1 VESRV
6 RSCERGRRRITSAA
20 HFADELNA
28 IALDVH
34 GLAADGRFFESLGM
48 TTSVAGGSSQGPT
61 LARRL
66 GPFDAT
72 MIVMGGIIG
81 AGIFVNPSV
90 VARQVHTP
98 ALVLGAWII
107 GGAIALIGAFVY
119 AELAVLRPRVGGQY
133 AYLRDAYGPS
143 VAFLYGWTLLLVT
156 QTGGMAGAAI
166 IFGRYFRE
174 LTGLSVP
181 EQAVA
186 AITLALLTIVN
197 CMGVRAGS
205 NVQSALM
212 LTKLA
217 AIALLIGVGFVL
229 VTPAPS
235 MASATP
241 VDSGGAVGLA
251 TAMVPVLFAY
261 GGWQTASFVSGE
273 MRNPR
278 RDLPRGL
285 LIGVVG
291 VIVLYLA
298 VTYVCLRTLGVDGL
312 AQTSTP
318 ASEVMRRA
326 LGARGARLIALGIAI
341 STVGFLSQSILTAPR
356 VYYAM
361 ARDGVFF
368 KVVGKLDPRSRVPV
382 VAIVLQGV
390 WAAIIALTGKYD
402 QILNYVV
409 SIDVLFFGLTGA
421 SLLVFRARARRAGT
435 EASEGELVRVP
446 WHPITTL
453 VFVLA
458 CWAVSLTTIVQY
470 PRNAGIG
477 VAILLLGLVVYQA
490 WRKSALERA
499 GPSTGGDD
507 RFTS

>member
-1 VESRV
+1 MPES
-6 RSCERGRRRITSAA
+6 
-20 HFADELNA
+20 NA
-28 IALDVH
+28 V
-34 GLAADGRFFESLGM
+34 
-48 TTSVAGGSSQGPT
+48 TTEPT

-66 GPFDAT
+66 GLFDAT

-107 GGAIALIGAFVY
+107 GGVIALIGAFVY
-119 AELAVLRPRVGGQY
+119 AELAARRPNVGGQY
-133 AYLRDAYGPS
+133 AYLRDAYHPI
-143 VAFLYGWTLLLVT
+143 VAFLYGWTLLLVV

-166 IFGRYFRE
+166 VFGRYFHE
-174 LTGLSVP
+174 LTGLGVP
-181 EQAVA
+181 EQVVA
-186 AITLALLTIVN
+186 AATLAILTVVN
-197 CMGVRAGS
+197 CLGVRAGS
-205 NVQSALM
+205 NVQNALM
-212 LTKLA
+212 VTKLA
-217 AIALLIGVGFVL
+217 AIGMLIVVGLFV
-229 VTPAPS
+229 ASPS
-235 MASATP
+235 TGPRSFVVQEQTNAI
-241 VDSGGAVGLA
+241 VGLA

-273 MRNPR
+273 MREPK

-291 VIVLYLA
+291 VIALYLT
-298 VTYVCLRTLGVDGL
+298 VTYVCIRVLGVEALG
-312 AQTSTP
+312 ATTTP
-318 ASEVMRRA
+318 ASEVMRSA
-326 LGARGARLIALGIAI
+326 LGDRGARLIALGIAV

-368 KVVGKLDPRSRVPV
+368 RAVGKLDARSRAPV

-390 WAAIIALTGKYD
+390 WAAVIAMTGKYD

-421 SLLVFRARARRAGT
+421 SLLVFRRREPLEPGA
-435 EASEGELVRVP
+435 ARVP
-446 WHPITTL
+446 LHPLTTL
-453 VFVLA
+453 LFVAA
-458 CWAVSLTTIVQY
+458 CWAISITTIVQF

-477 VAILLLGLVVYQA
+477 VGILLIGVVVFQF
-490 WRKSALERA
+490 WNRR
-499 GPSTGGDD
+499 PID
-507 RFTS
+507 

>member
-1 VESRV
+1 MTAE
-6 RSCERGRRRITSAA
+6 AA
-20 HFADELNA
+20 
-28 IALDVH
+28 
-34 GLAADGRFFESLGM
+34 AA
-48 TTSVAGGSSQGPT
+48 QPT

-133 AYLRDAYGPS
+133 AYLRDAYHPI

-174 LTGLSVP
+174 LTGLGVP

-186 AITLALLTIVN
+186 ALALAVLTIVN

-217 AIALLIGVGFVL
+217 AIALLIGVGFIL
-229 VTPAPS
+229 VTSAPMATAPA
-235 MASATP
+235 AI
-241 VDSGGAVGLA
+241 DSGAPVGLA

-261 GGWQTASFVSGE
+261 GGWQTASFISGE

-285 LIGVVG
+285 LIGVIG

-298 VTYVCLRTLGVDGL
+298 VTYVCLRALGVDGL
-312 AQTSTP
+312 AGTSTP

-326 LGARGARLIALGIAI
+326 LGDRGARLIALGIAI

-368 KVVGKLDPRSRVPV
+368 KAVGKLDPRSRVPV

-390 WAAIIALTGKYD
+390 WAAVIALTGKYD

-409 SIDVLFFGLTGA
+409 AIDVLFFGLTGA

-453 VFVLA
+453 LFVVA

-477 VAILLLGLVVYQA
+477 VAILLIGVVVYQA
-490 WRKSALERA
+490 WRKGAIETPDS
-499 GPSTGGDD
+499 STNEDD
-507 RFTS
+507 LFAS

>member
-1 VESRV
+1 
-6 RSCERGRRRITSAA
+6 
-20 HFADELNA
+20 
-28 IALDVH
+28 
-34 GLAADGRFFESLGM
+34 M
-48 TTSVAGGSSQGPT
+48 TAGSPDAQPT

-133 AYLRDAYGPS
+133 AYLRDAYHPV
-143 VAFLYGWTLLLVT
+143 VAFLYGWTLLLVV

-174 LTGLSVP
+174 LTGFGVP

-186 AITLALLTIVN
+186 AVTLALLTIVN

-217 AIALLIGVGFVL
+217 AIALLIGVGFIL
-229 VTPAPS
+229 VTPAAT
-235 MASATP
+235 MASSSSSSI
-241 VDSGGAVGLA
+241 DSGGAVGLA

-298 VTYVCLRTLGVDGL
+298 VTFVCLRTLGVDGL

-326 LGARGARLIALGIAI
+326 LGDRGARLIALGIAI

-356 VYYAM
+356 VYFAM

-368 KVVGKLDPRSRVPV
+368 KAVGKLDPRSRVPV

-409 SIDVLFFGLTGA
+409 AIDVLFFGLTGA

-446 WHPITTL
+446 WHPVTTL
-453 VFVLA
+453 VFVIA

-470 PRNAGIG
+470 PANAGIG
-477 VAILLLGLVVYQA
+477 VAILVLGLVVY
-490 WRKSALERA
+490 
-499 GPSTGGDD
+499 
-507 RFTS
+507 RFWKRVPLSDA

>member
-1 VESRV
+1 MPTRPPAVPAE
-6 RSCERGRRRITSAA
+6 
-20 HFADELNA
+20 
-28 IALDVH
+28 
-34 GLAADGRFFESLGM
+34 
-48 TTSVAGGSSQGPT
+48 PT

-66 GPFDAT
+66 GVFDAT

-90 VARQVHTP
+90 VARQVHTFG
-98 ALVLGAWII
+98 LVLGAWVV
-107 GGAIALIGAFVY
+107 GGVIALIGAFVY

-133 AYLRDAYGPS
+133 AYLRDAYHPI

-174 LTGLSVP
+174 LTGTGIP

-186 AITLALLTIVN
+186 ALALGILTIVN
-197 CMGVRAGS
+197 CLGVRAGS

-217 AIALLIGVGFVL
+217 AIALLIGVGLFV
-229 VTPAPS
+229 APS
-235 MASATP
+235 APAANPTAATA
-241 VDSGGAVGLA
+241 DSGGVVGLA

-273 MRNPR
+273 MRDPR

-291 VIVLYLA
+291 VILLYLA
-298 VTYVCLRTLGVDGL
+298 VTFVCLRVLGVGGL
-312 AQTSTP
+312 AATATP
-318 ASEVMRRA
+318 ASQVMRNA
-326 LGARGARLIALGIAI
+326 LGDRGARLIALGIAI
-341 STVGFLSQSILTAPR
+341 STVGFLSQSVLTAPR

-368 KVVGKLDPRSRVPV
+368 KAVGTLDPRTRVPV

-390 WAAIIALTGKYD
+390 WAAIIALSGKYD

-409 SIDVLFFGLTGA
+409 SLDVLFFGLTGA
-421 SLLVFRARARRAGT
+421 SLIVFRARARRSDTPMEQG
-435 EASEGELVRVP
+435 VRVP
-446 WHPITTL
+446 LHPITTG

-458 CWAVSLTTIVQY
+458 CWSISLTTIVQY
-470 PRNAGIG
+470 PTNAGIG
-477 VAILLLGLVVYQA
+477 VGILLIGVLVYQFWSRRTPPA
-490 WRKSALERA
+490 DLESAV
-499 GPSTGGDD
+499 S
-507 RFTS
+507 